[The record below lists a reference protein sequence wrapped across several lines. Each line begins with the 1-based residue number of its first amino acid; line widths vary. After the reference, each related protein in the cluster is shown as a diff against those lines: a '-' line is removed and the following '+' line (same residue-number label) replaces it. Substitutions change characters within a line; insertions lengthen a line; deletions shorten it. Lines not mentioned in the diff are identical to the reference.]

1 MFNITKIKA
10 AMLQRLAVLVV
21 IGLLSILL
29 AACQTYNGYP
39 TTTPVPTDPP
49 TQTVA
54 PVAAPRPTLPPP
66 PTFTPRPAL
75 PATPAGVQLK
85 NSNLLKEG
93 FDALLNNYF
102 QKLNTGD
109 IYEVGLQSI
118 RTGLEQN
125 GIQNPEVPIPN
136 FTDKDDAN
144 WNAFLQAYTLVA
156 DKYKGQVT
164 EDDLTKMVLSGT
176 ASSLQDCQTTYVPS
190 TQANNFLTLRLGQ
203 FATVGLGINL
213 QSGQT
218 SSGANAHF
226 ISRVVP
232 GSPADRAGLKI
243 GDQITSVDGQDATT
257 KTPTEVIQLLR
268 GNNATAGSKLLIT
281 YRRGGGTDQGVEIT
295 RANVQQAPIE
305 RQTLPEGLGYL
316 RFNSFPLMGQQ
327 DLDNYS
333 KTLDSWMADFAKANV
348 TGFILD
354 LRGNQYGSIR
364 AVQTALSRFVSGSE
378 LVYLSGMEPAGQ
390 NNQNSAP
397 KYGSFGMPSVPNVK
411 PTDKPL
417 VVLVDGGTAAEAE
430 IFALAI
436 QKAKRGTIVGGP
448 TAGCVVASTP
458 VNLKDQSLM
467 NVTIYRAITDPQK
480 ADSVVENIQPEQNA
494 TMDLQALSQGIDS
507 QLEAAKKVLK
517 K

>member
-1 MFNITKIKA
+1 MFNINRIKA
-10 AMLQRLAVLVV
+10 AGLRRLGAFGV
-21 IGLLSILL
+21 IGLLSMLL

-39 TTTPVPTDPP
+39 TATPEPTSPP
-49 TQTVA
+49 TPTVA
-54 PVAAPRPTLPPP
+54 PVAAPRPTLPAP

-75 PATPAGVQLK
+75 PAAPAGVQLK
-85 NSNLLKEG
+85 NSSLLKEG

-102 QKLNTGD
+102 QKLNTSD

-144 WNAFLQAYTLVA
+144 WNAFLQAYTLVVV
-156 DKYKGQVT
+156 KYKGQVS
-164 EDDLTKMVLSGT
+164 EDELTQLALSGT
-176 ASSLQDCQTTYVPS
+176 ASSLQDCQTAYFPAS
-190 TQANNFLTLRLGQ
+190 QANNYLTMRIGQ

-213 QSGQT
+213 QSGQNSAGT
-218 SSGANAHF
+218 NAHF

-257 KTPTEVIQLLR
+257 KNPTEVIQLLR
-268 GNNATAGSKLLIT
+268 GNNPTAGSKVLIT
-281 YRRGGGTDQGVEIT
+281 YRRGNGTDQGVEIT

-305 RQTLPEGLGYL
+305 RQTLPDGLGYL
-316 RFNSFPLMGQQ
+316 RFNSFPLMSQQ
-327 DLDNYS
+327 ELDNYS

-364 AVQTALSRFVSGSE
+364 AVQTALSRFVSSSE
-378 LVYLSGMEPAGQ
+378 LVYLSGMEPGG
-390 NNQNSAP
+390 QNSAP
-397 KYGSFGMPSVPNVK
+397 KYGSFGMPSVANVK

-448 TAGCVVASTP
+448 TAGCVVASSP
-458 VNLKDQSLM
+458 VALKDQSLM
-467 NVTIYRAITDPQK
+467 NVTVYRAISDPQK
-480 ADSVVENIQPEQNA
+480 PDSVVENIQPEQNA